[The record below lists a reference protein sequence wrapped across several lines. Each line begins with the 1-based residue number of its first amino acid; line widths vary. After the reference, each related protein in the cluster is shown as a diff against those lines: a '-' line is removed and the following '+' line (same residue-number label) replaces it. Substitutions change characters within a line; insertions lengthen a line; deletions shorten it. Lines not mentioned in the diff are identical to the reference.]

1 VKLVAGIVN
10 YHRTDDVLECV
21 RSLRSGN
28 LVPDRIVVVDN
39 ESVPQEASRI
49 ESAVGAGNV
58 LASRENRGYA
68 GGANAVLGA
77 AREATFILVLNPDVR
92 VSAGFCAELVR
103 AAEQDP
109 RAAALTGKLLRP
121 QGNVI
126 DTTGVGIRRNG
137 RSFDRGTGST
147 DDGRYDLPEEVFG
160 ASGAA
165 ILLRREAMEDLRIDG
180 EVFDEDFF
188 LYHEDNDLC
197 WRARL
202 LGWKVLYVP
211 AAVAT
216 HERGYTLERRASA
229 SRVVRRHAFRNHY
242 LKLIKNLLP
251 AQVWRDGLHLATWE
265 LARLGHAS
273 LREPFLLTAYA
284 ELLTLIPRA
293 WRKRRVI
300 MSRRRVTYPE
310 IARWFV

>member
-1 VKLVAGIVN
+1 MRLLAGIVN
-10 YHRTDDVLECV
+10 YHRPDDVLECV
-21 RSLRSGN
+21 RSLRAGRV
-28 LVPDRIVVVDN
+28 VPDRIVVVDN
-39 ESVPQEASRI
+39 DSRPEEASRL
-49 ESAVGAGNV
+49 ESAVG
-58 LASRENRGYA
+58 RENLVVRRDNLGYA
-68 GGANAVLGA
+68 GGANAILRTAGDADFV
-77 AREATFILVLNPDVR
+77 LVLNPDVR
-92 VSAGFCAELVR
+92 VSAGFCEELVR
-103 AAEQDP
+103 AAEVEP

-137 RSFDRGTGST
+137 RNYDRGTGST
-147 DDGRYDLPEEVFG
+147 DDGRYDRPEEVFG

-165 ILLRREAMEDLRIDG
+165 ILLRREAMEDLRVDG
-180 EVFDEDFF
+180 EYFDEDFF

-229 SRVVRRHAFRNHY
+229 SRLVRRHAFRNHI

-265 LARLGHAS
+265 LLRFGHAS
-273 LREPFLLTAYA
+273 LREPFLLAAYA

-300 MSRRRVTYPE
+300 MSRRRATYPE
-310 IARWFV
+310 MSRWFV

>member
-1 VKLVAGIVN
+1 MRLVAGIVN
-10 YHRTDDVLECV
+10 YHRAEDVLECV
-21 RSLRSGN
+21 RTLRGGG
-28 LVPDRIVVVDN
+28 LVPDRVVVVDN
-39 ESVPQEASRI
+39 ESVPQEAARLAA
-49 ESAVGAGNV
+49 AVGPENL

-68 GGANAVLGA
+68 GGANAILA
-77 AREATFILVLNPDVR
+77 AAKDATFVLVLNPDVR

-103 AAEQDP
+103 AAEAEP

-121 QGNVI
+121 EGKVI

-137 RSFDRGTGST
+137 RCYDRGTGST
-147 DDGRYDLPEEVFG
+147 DDGRYDRPEEVFG

-165 ILLRREAMEDLRIDG
+165 ILLRREAMDDLRIDG

-211 AAVAT
+211 AAVGT
-216 HERGYTLERRASA
+216 HERGYRLDRRSEASWL
-229 SRVVRRHAFRNHY
+229 VRRHAFRNHY
-242 LKLIKNLLP
+242 LKLVKNLLP
-251 AQVWRDGLHLATWE
+251 AQVWRDGLHLAVWE

-284 ELLTLIPRA
+284 ELLRLIPRA

-300 MSRRRVTYPE
+300 MSRRRVGYPE